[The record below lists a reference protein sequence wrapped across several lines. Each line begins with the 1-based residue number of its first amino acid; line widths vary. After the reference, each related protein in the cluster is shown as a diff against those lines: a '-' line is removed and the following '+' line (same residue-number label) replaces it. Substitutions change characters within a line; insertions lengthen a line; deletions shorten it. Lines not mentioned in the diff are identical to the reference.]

1 MNRFMTEKLSTD
13 LKSSLPQINR
23 KQNKR
28 KWTKKPR
35 PKCFYMSSA
44 KLYYINSCNKVEK
57 ERVSHF
63 LRVPFVPRAGP
74 KVYSIWETLF
84 RKKGKCIHTSNKSRY
99 WLGRR
104 KTAQEITN
112 FIKLEETTNSTTARK
127 TALSLSLKHFWDH
140 IVFGHLFVW
149 QRFCTFIFYG
159 KSRKVIQAFCRLCWL
174 KRFLVIDSLETFFSL
189 VNSLLE
195 VMHFAGCYQSL
206 GVSTTFLSHTSYV
219 MQSTLHTLPL
229 DLCVS
234 RLISTPPVWFWWLVP
249 EDRSEWRVLHDGS
262 SYFLPRSKSTP
273 EASPMQAQ
281 ITVINHTGKWLQS
294 PWTYSTE

>member
-44 KLYYINSCNKVEK
+44 KLYYINSCNEVEK
-57 ERVSHF
+57 ERAPHF
-63 LRVPFVPRAGP
+63 LREPFVPRAGP

-84 RKKGKCIHTSNKSRY
+84 RKKGKCIQTSNKSRY

-127 TALSLSLKHFWDH
+127 KALSLSIKHFWDH

-149 QRFCTFIFYG
+149 QRFCTFIFCG

-174 KRFLVIDSLETFFSL
+174 KRFLVIDSLETFFFFSFLSL

-206 GVSTTFLSHTSYV
+206 EVSTTFLSHTSYV
-219 MQSTLHTLPL
+219 MQSTLHMLPL

-234 RLISTPPVWFWWLVP
+234 RLISTPPMWFGWLCQRTDPNGGSFMTVAPTSSP
-249 EDRSEWRVLHDGS
+249 EARVL
-262 SYFLPRSKSTP
+262 LKPVPRR
-273 EASPMQAQ
+273 
-281 ITVINHTGKWLQS
+281 LR
-294 PWTYSTE
+294 